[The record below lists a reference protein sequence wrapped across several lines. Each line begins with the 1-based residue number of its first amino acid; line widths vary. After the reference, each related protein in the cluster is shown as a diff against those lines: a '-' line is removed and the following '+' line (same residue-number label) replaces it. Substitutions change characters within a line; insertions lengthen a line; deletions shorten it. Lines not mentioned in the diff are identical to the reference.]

1 MQLTALTQLL
11 TLALMATMPIAQ
23 AAPVDVAQ
31 ADVALA
37 PRHHK
42 GAGGA
47 AKGANANPASTLAG
61 LFGAGKGAAKNA
73 KRHHKGAGGAAK
85 GANANP
91 ASTLAGLF
99 GAGKGAAKNAKRH
112 HKGAGGA
119 AKGANANPASTL
131 AGLFGAGKGN

>member
-11 TLALMATMPIAQ
+11 AVALMATMPIAQ

-42 GAGGA
+42 GAGGGNA
-47 AKGANANPASTLAG
+47 AAGNPASALAG
-61 LFGAGKGAAKNA
+61 LFGGKGAAKNN
-73 KRHHKGAGGAAK
+73 KRHHKGAGGGKAAA
-85 GANANP
+85 GNP
-91 ASTLAGLF
+91 ASALAGLF
-99 GAGKGAAKNAKRH
+99 GGKGAAKNNKRH
-112 HKGAGGA
+112 HKGAGGGKA
-119 AKGANANPASTL
+119 AAGNPASAL